1 MSIQLK
7 TIYLFKDL
15 DPSELEKISKVATEK
30 TFSPGQ
36 DIFLKGSVADA
47 LYVIKMGTV
56 IVKATN
62 KAGDEVKIASMATG
76 SHFGELPLLDKEKRS
91 ATAQAAEATTVY
103 EFNFAKLV
111 ELLNQDAK
119 IGLKVYRSLAT
130 YLAGRLRVTTED
142 LNYAREQNLKHF

>member
-7 TIYLFKDL
+7 NIYLFKEL
-15 DPSELEKISKVATEK
+15 DNSELEKVSKVATEK

-47 LYVIKMGTV
+47 LYVIKIGTV

-62 KAGDEVKIASMATG
+62 KNGDEVKIANMATG

-91 ATAQAAEATTVY
+91 ATAQATETTILY
-103 EFNFAKLV
+103 EFNFDKLIK
-111 ELLNQDAK
+111 LLNQDTK
-119 IGLKVYRSLAT
+119 IGLKVYQALAT

-142 LNYAREQNLKHF
+142 LNFAREQNIRHF